1 MVSFSLHPILLQNM
15 KYLFFTTSGIL
26 MAFSV
31 FFACQK
37 PGEPKERVLYYKD
50 SKAVMR
56 RYFTI
61 NDKIEGEMTE
71 YYEDGKTKLVRQF
84 KNGQEEGTN
93 RLFYPDGKL
102 KETQTFVTGLKQGG
116 DTLFYPTGKPQF
128 IVTFKDGKKDGL
140 LQKWTL
146 EGSLFF
152 EAVYDKDSLKGV
164 TTINKSADLKSA
176 Q

>member
-1 MVSFSLHPILLQNM
+1 M
-15 KYLFFTTSGIL
+15 KYLFFTTCGIL

-61 NDKIEGEMTE
+61 NEKIEGEMTE
-71 YYEDGKTKLVRQF
+71 YYEDGKIKLVRQF

-102 KETQTFVTGLKQGG
+102 KETQTFVAGLQQGG

-140 LQKWTL
+140 LQKWTP

-152 EAVYDKDSLKGV
+152 EAVYDKDSLKAV
-164 TTINKSADLKSA
+164 TTINKSADLKPA

>member
-1 MVSFSLHPILLQNM
+1 
-15 KYLFFTTSGIL
+15 

-56 RYFTI
+56 RYVTI
-61 NDKIEGEMTE
+61 NEKIEGEMTE
-71 YYEDGKTKLVRQF
+71 YYEDGKIKLVRHF
-84 KNGQEEGTN
+84 KNGQEDGTN

-102 KETQTFVTGLKQGG
+102 KETQTFVAGLKQGG

-140 LQKWTL
+140 LQKWTP

-152 EAVYDKDSLKGV
+152 EAVYDKDSLKAV